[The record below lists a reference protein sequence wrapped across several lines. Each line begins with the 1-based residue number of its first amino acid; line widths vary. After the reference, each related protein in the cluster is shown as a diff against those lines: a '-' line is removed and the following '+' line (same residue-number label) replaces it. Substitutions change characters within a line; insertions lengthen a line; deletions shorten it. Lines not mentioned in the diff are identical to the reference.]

1 MPKRTGLQ
9 RLSNELLKDILD
21 YIEADPER
29 SVSVDR
35 RAYLSVESFRLPDP
49 PLPLQA
55 QDIASFRLTCR
66 RFAELGVPYQFTKVA
81 TRFSRAGFQRLDKIC
96 SNLHLSK
103 HTKKF
108 SYILP
113 FFYVDGKRPKGIPE
127 LVQSLIFS
135 RSRSSCRTPTSSER

>member
-21 YIEADPER
+21 YIETDPER

-66 RFAELGVPYQFTKVA
+66 RFAELGIPYQFTKIA

-96 SNLHLSK
+96 SNPHLSK

-113 FFYVDGKRPKGIPE
+113 FFYVDGKNIKRAYLGRN
-127 LVQSLIFS
+127 SH
-135 RSRSSCRTPTSSER
+135 